1 MAYQCKTEEGQ
12 IFSDF
17 CSMLKH
23 ARGDFAGQ
31 PFHLEDWQ
39 AKYFDELLGTKNDD
53 GLRQYRRTFVALPR
67 KSGKQVPLDTTLITP
82 TGKTTMGEVKVGDDL
97 VGLDGLPCKVVAKS
111 EVDHNP
117 DSYEIELSSGEVI
130 ECDGNHDWTVTSR
143 YWGKWRDAP
152 EYRVM
157 STRELHESKLRY
169 GQNWRFRLPTVIYQ
183 GTERDLPVPPYIL
196 GSWLGDGFSDQPKI
210 CGLRGDLSPL
220 LDELG
225 KTGWDWDVKD
235 NMECHKRADFCLVRI
250 RGVRGLWRKAGF
262 LDGRVK
268 RIPDQYMHASVS
280 QRVALLQGLLDTDGQ
295 CGNRGSIRFDQK
307 KGPLIEDVRALLAS
321 LGIYAKVRYYDA
333 KFDGRVVGTAG
344 SIKFKP
350 PAWLTRPFRLP
361 RKNARVKPAY
371 EDGSRKIVAVRR
383 TDRKVPMQCVQVV
396 GGNYL
401 CDTFVPTHN
410 SAMLAALGLYMLLI
424 DGEAGAEI
432 IVAAGDRNQAALLH
446 TAAKQFLES
455 CPALGRMCKVFR
467 NSIVVDETHSTFMTV
482 SSDAGLKHGLNP
494 SVVLIDEY
502 HVFRDSELVDVL
514 ETGMGARSQPL
525 LAYITTAGNTI
536 GGPCHRLWER
546 ARHVQDGIVSDPAFY
561 PCIWEANDKDDPFDI
576 ETAKKCNPNFG
587 ITTKPEY
594 FENWI
599 KRAKESPSDEVTYK
613 TLHLN
618 LWCTG
623 SDKWL
628 RHGAYRDC
636 MAPLDEDRGE
646 MGAYIGVDLSS
657 TSDTTA
663 VSIVWPDFSGGYDVE
678 NHIFIPE
685 EGAARRERQD
695 RVPYREW
702 AKKGWVTM
710 TEGDVIDYDVVY
722 RHIVDLCE
730 RWDVRGIAID
740 RWNATGTITRLA
752 AEGLPVKPFG
762 QGFASMSAPIKAL
775 EAAILKKAVRFG
787 DNRSLEWQF
796 SNATVKQDPAG
807 NVKLVKPKD
816 HSSPVRIDAAVAT
829 VMGVGLAL
837 AELPNDIDY
846 NIEII

>member
-1 MAYQCKTEEGQ
+1 MAYQCKTDEGQ
-12 IFSDF
+12 IFYDF

-23 ARGDFAGQ
+23 ARGDFAGK
-31 PFHLEDWQ
+31 PFILEDWQ
-39 AKYFDELLGTKNDD
+39 ARYFDELLGTKNAD

-67 KSGKQVPLDTTLITP
+67 KSGKIVGLLTPVVTP
-82 TGKTTMGEVKVGDDL
+82 TGMSTIGDIRMGDYVVGI
-97 VGLDGLPCKVVAKS
+97 DGKPARVIAKS
-111 EVDHNP
+111 AVVDATV
-117 DSYEIELSSGEVI
+117 YEIEFSDGDVV
-130 ECDGNHDWTVTSR
+130 ECGGTHEWTVDSKDYTAGPRVVEARWLAEQKLYRS
-143 YWGKWRDAP
+143 YKETDWKFFIPSVVPDCGDA
-152 EYRVM
+152 
-157 STRELHESKLRY
+157 
-169 GQNWRFRLPTVIYQ
+169 
-183 GTERDLPVPPYIL
+183 DLPIPPYIL
-196 GSWLGDGFSDQPKI
+196 GAWLGDGDTAGTLFTGLEDDLQP
-210 CGLRGDLSPL
+210 LFAE
-220 LDELG
+220 LDAAEY
-225 KTGWDWDVKD
+225 DWDHVGAAAVRRVRVRGARDVWRSAGFQLEAGVKD
-235 NMECHKRADFCLVRI
+235 
-250 RGVRGLWRKAGF
+250 
-262 LDGRVK
+262 K
-268 RIPDQYMHASVS
+268 RIPEAYFHGSKA
-280 QRVALLQGLLDTDGQ
+280 QRIALLQGLMDTDGTI
-295 CGNRGSIRFDQK
+295 CGPKGSCEFCQMEGQLVK
-307 KGPLIEDVRALLAS
+307 DVKRLLAS
-321 LGIYAKVRYYDA
+321 LGIYARVKYSDA
-333 KFDGRVVGTAG
+333 TLNGRVMGTRG
-344 SIKFKP
+344 RIHFQP
-350 PAWLTRPFRLP
+350 TDFNPFRIP
-361 RKNARVKPAY
+361 RKADRVRPRKKP
-371 EDGSRKIVAVRR
+371 SCRKIVRVTK
-383 TDRKVPMQCVQVV
+383 TDRVDQMQCLTVE
-396 GGNYL
+396 GGHYLVDNYV
-401 CDTFVPTHN
+401 TTHN

-432 IVAAGDRNQAALLH
+432 IVAAGDRAQAALLH

-455 CPALGRMCKVFR
+455 CPALGKMCKVYR

-502 HVFRDSELVDVL
+502 HVFSDSELVDVL

-546 ARHVQDGIVSDPAFY
+546 ARSVQDGVIADPSFY
-561 PCIWEANDKDDPFDI
+561 PCIWEADDKDDPFDI

-599 KRAKESPSDEVTYK
+599 KRAKESPADEVTYK

-618 LWCTG
+618 IWCTG

-628 RHGAYRDC
+628 RHGAYKDC
-636 MAPLDEDRGE
+636 MVPLDGERGS

-657 TSDTTA
+657 TTDTTA
-663 VSIVWPDFSGGYDVE
+663 VSIVWPDFDGGFDVE

-695 RVPYREW
+695 KVPYREW
-702 AKKGWVTM
+702 AKKGWVTL

-722 RHIVDLCE
+722 KHIVALCE
-730 RWDVRGIAID
+730 QWDVRGIAID
-740 RWNATGTITRLA
+740 RWNATGTITRLSA
-752 AEGLPVKPFG
+752 DGLPVKPFG

-787 DNRSLEWQF
+787 DNRSMEWQF
-796 SNATVKQDPAG
+796 GNATVKQDPAG

-837 AELPNDIDY
+837 AEMPDDSDY